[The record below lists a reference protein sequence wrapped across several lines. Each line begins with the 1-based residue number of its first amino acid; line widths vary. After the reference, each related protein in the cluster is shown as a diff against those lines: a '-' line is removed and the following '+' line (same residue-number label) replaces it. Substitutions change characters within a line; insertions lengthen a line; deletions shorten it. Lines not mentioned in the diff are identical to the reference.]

1 MLTVELTD
9 PDILESRQIVL
20 KQGTRVKGYAEYS
33 DGIPAGGLDII
44 AEPDWWHSTTYPS
57 FVKIEPNGFFTLPH
71 IIPGEYS
78 LNIHIPMGE
87 GGGISYPILK
97 TTLPDLDDLITLTVP
112 QRSPAALV
120 SISGTIKISG
130 APETEATS
138 SVHIEASSREQSHTS
153 TDIWGGG
160 NSFTI
165 DRLEPGN
172 YRLTFSGSNIESKTL
187 ENVPAPSENLEVALR
202 YMDKPRLKGVVIRAE
217 TGESIKTFRIR
228 ATKLKALG
236 GSRYVQP
243 DQWIEF
249 KSPEGS
255 FDTEAIGSGIYQVQ
269 VDAEGFAP
277 TWGEQINTEE
287 PSEPVVVALST
298 GGSIKG
304 TVVDEAGNLISGATV
319 VPLSKAC
326 GARWNLRNEFVSEYG
341 AVKTKDGGFL
351 LEHLPPGTETVKVT
365 HPDYS
370 FVVVEEIAVEEGQ
383 TTGDVEIALSK
394 GGSAEGYVY
403 NNEGIAQANVTLYFR
418 NDIGFTTPGETR
430 NLLARTITDSNGFYS
445 VKGLPRQMCY
455 VHKAEPWNSLGVVC
469 RALLPVKGKTSQLDF
484 GGEPTI
490 TGQLIID
497 GQPQSNTKVLLGDQ
511 ENPHL
516 GLFICYSN
524 TNSQG
529 IFSFSGVI
537 PGRYSIY
544 HESKQRRGN
553 WIKAARIETGTENTD
568 IGIIP
573 EITSTLMVY
582 VSNDTNEPNLLV
594 KEFHLEEGTKP
605 WGQRAGQVYRP
616 IAEGEP
622 YIVSD
627 ILLGTYTIVIS
638 RTDNVMIRHAVD
650 INQQEQ
656 TLNLSV
662 PRGTAQISGQYSNI
676 NSATA
681 ILWRQDRAIV
691 CTIEA
696 DENGFFDIK
705 NLPAGEYFIGN
716 SSMLD
721 KVSFM
726 RFNIVEGEHKI
737 IEIVPVAFPALSALL
752 VQVVD
757 ENGIPVA
764 DASVLVESNGKLIE
778 PLIESTIGK
787 YFVLESSRCTVFAFK
802 SGYNE
807 AMKGVVLEPKDI
819 LASPRQFNI
828 CYIRLER

>member
-1 MLTVELTD
+1 
-9 PDILESRQIVL
+9 
-20 KQGTRVKGYAEYS
+20 
-33 DGIPAGGLDII
+33 
-44 AEPDWWHSTTYPS
+44 
-57 FVKIEPNGFFTLPH
+57 
-71 IIPGEYS
+71 
-78 LNIHIPMGE
+78 
-87 GGGISYPILK
+87 
-97 TTLPDLDDLITLTVP
+97 
-112 QRSPAALV
+112 
-120 SISGTIKISG
+120 
-130 APETEATS
+130 
-138 SVHIEASSREQSHTS
+138 
-153 TDIWGGG
+153 
-160 NSFTI
+160 
-165 DRLEPGN
+165 
-172 YRLTFSGSNIESKTL
+172 
-187 ENVPAPSENLEVALR
+187 
-202 YMDKPRLKGVVIRAE
+202 
-217 TGESIKTFRIR
+217 
-228 ATKLKALG
+228 
-236 GSRYVQP
+236 
-243 DQWIEF
+243 
-249 KSPEGS
+249 
-255 FDTEAIGSGIYQVQ
+255 
-269 VDAEGFAP
+269 
-277 TWGEQINTEE
+277 
-287 PSEPVVVALST
+287 
-298 GGSIKG
+298 
-304 TVVDEAGNLISGATV
+304 
-319 VPLSKAC
+319 
-326 GARWNLRNEFVSEYG
+326 
-341 AVKTKDGGFL
+341 
-351 LEHLPPGTETVKVT
+351 
-365 HPDYS
+365 
-370 FVVVEEIAVEEGQ
+370 
-383 TTGDVEIALSK
+383 
-394 GGSAEGYVY
+394 
-403 NNEGIAQANVTLYFR
+403 
-418 NDIGFTTPGETR
+418 
-430 NLLARTITDSNGFYS
+430 
-445 VKGLPRQMCY
+445 
-455 VHKAEPWNSLGVVC
+455 
-469 RALLPVKGKTSQLDF
+469 
-484 GGEPTI
+484 
-490 TGQLIID
+490 
-497 GQPQSNTKVLLGDQ
+497 
-511 ENPHL
+511 
-516 GLFICYSN
+516 
-524 TNSQG
+524 
-529 IFSFSGVI
+529 
-537 PGRYSIY
+537 
-544 HESKQRRGN
+544 
-553 WIKAARIETGTENTD
+553 
-568 IGIIP
+568 
-573 EITSTLMVY
+573 MVY